1 MTEKMYHRK
10 KGKFIDGLSDNN
22 ESHQNTLKRKRG
34 NKWDSNVSDKLLNG
48 FVWFYRGKKFMEKGN
63 RMF

>member
-1 MTEKMYHRK
+1 MTDKMYHREK

-34 NKWDSNVSDKLLNG
+34 NKWDIGTV
-48 FVWFYRGKKFMEKGN
+48 
-63 RMF
+63 MFRTNY